1 MAIHP
6 KTPGIHHICLRGLDL
21 SITKNFYQ
29 NILGLPLAVDSPDLI
44 IFQLGIVFIAFRK
57 ANLKQESEA
66 KFNPLGIGMDHLAI
80 AFETEEEL
88 DRFAKGLTDAG
99 IENTGVKFDD
109 ILQKKYVAFK
119 DPDRIQWEFYMVK

>member
-6 KTPGIHHICLRGLDL
+6 KTPGIHHICLRVLDMN
-21 SITKNFYQ
+21 ITRNFYQ
-29 NILGLPLAVDSPDLI
+29 NTLGLPLALDSSDLI
-44 IFQLGIVFIAFRK
+44 IFQAGSVFIAFRK
-57 ANLKQESEA
+57 ANPKQESEA
-66 KFNPLGIGMDHLAI
+66 IFNPFGIGLDHLAM
-80 AFETEEEL
+80 ACETEDEL
-88 DRFAKGLTDAG
+88 NRFTKGLADAG

>member
-44 IFQLGIVFIAFRK
+44 IFQLGIVFIAFRNE
-57 ANLKQESEA
+57 NLKQESED
-66 KFNPLGIGMDHLAI
+66 KFNPFWFGIDHLYI
-80 AFETEEEL
+80 
-88 DRFAKGLTDAG
+88 
-99 IENTGVKFDD
+99 
-109 ILQKKYVAFK
+109 YC
-119 DPDRIQWEFYMVK
+119 